1 MDKSIF
7 TEKSKKPTDKDLNRE
22 LGEFY
27 KPWNDLINYVYKKY
41 QDATDEWSFSS
52 FGWSYRIRDKKR
64 VIIYIMPLNKYFKV
78 SFVFGEKAVKNAF
91 TSNINDAIK
100 DIIKSAKVYG
110 EGTGFRID
118 VKDKKLIPDIKKLV
132 DIKIA
137 N

>member
-27 KPWNDLINYVYKKY
+27 KPWNDLKNYVYKKY
-41 QDATDEWSFSS
+41 PDAEEEWSFSS